1 MDINDSLQKIIQSH
15 IRTNFHFAE
24 LISHVSS
31 PSHSATIKLA
41 GSSTTISGIRYLK
54 SYTPTNGDI
63 VLCVV
68 VRGDIIILGEL
79 Q

>member
-1 MDINDSLQKIIQSH
+1 MDINQSLQKIIQSK
-15 IRTNFHFAE
+15 IRTSFHFAE
-24 LISHVSS
+24 VISHVSS
-31 PSHSATIKLA
+31 PAHSATIKLA
-41 GSSTTISGIRYLK
+41 GSTTEISGIRYLK
-54 SYTPTNGDI
+54 SYTPAAADI